1 MKKISVIGTGYVG
14 LVTGVCFAELGHQ
27 VSCIDID
34 KEKVERLKK
43 GISPIYE
50 PGIENLLLKN
60 IKKGRIKFFDNT
72 KEGVADAEV
81 IFIAVGTPSKDD
93 GTVEIKYVER
103 AAEDIAKALQ
113 KYAVIVNKS
122 TVPVGTGER
131 VLEII
136 SKNTK
141 VKFDVVSNPEF
152 LREGQAI
159 SDFMKPDRVV
169 IGVESKKARLIM
181 EELYAKIKTK
191 TLFTKIKTAEMIKYA
206 SNAYL
211 ATSISFINDL
221 SELCEKVGANVDDV
235 AEGMKLDKRIGER
248 AFLSAGAG
256 YGGSCFPKD
265 VKGLIS
271 IAKNNGTSLAL
282 LEKVEEINKRQG
294 ERVMAKV
301 QKVLGDVKAKPDLS
315 GRPSPEGFRDKKV
328 AVWGLAF
335 KPETDDLRESPAVNL
350 IESLLR
356 QGANVVCFDPVAE
369 ENGQKILPQIT
380 FGENPLNMLKD
391 VDCLVIMTEW
401 KQFKD
406 IKLSKIKKNL
416 GCANIVDARN
426 IYRKAEAEKLG
437 FKYEGIGQ

>member
-50 PGIENLLLKN
+50 PGIESLLLKN

-72 KEGVADAEV
+72 KDGVVDAEIV
-81 IFIAVGTPSKDD
+81 FIAVGTPSKDD
-93 GTVEIKYVER
+93 GTVETKYVEK
-103 AAEDIAKALQ
+103 AAEDIAKALR
-113 KYAVIVNKS
+113 KYAVVVNKS
-122 TVPVGTGER
+122 TVPVATGEK
-131 VLEII
+131 VIEII
-136 SKNTK
+136 KNNTK

-169 IGVESKKARLIM
+169 IGVESKKARSIM

-221 SELCEKVGANVDDV
+221 SELCEKVGSNVDEV

-271 IAKNNGTSLAL
+271 IAKQNGTDLSL
-282 LEKVEEINKRQG
+282 LEKVEEVNKKQG
-294 ERVMAKV
+294 DRVLSKVAKIV
-301 QKVLGDVKAKPDLS
+301 GNVK
-315 GRPSPEGFRDKKV
+315 DKKI

-350 IESLLR
+350 IESLLQ
-356 QGANVVCFDPVAE
+356 QGVSVACFDPVVE
-369 ENGQKILPQIT
+369 ENGRKALPQIS
-380 FGENPLNMLKD
+380 FGKDPLSILKD
-391 VDCLVIMTEW
+391 ADCLVIMTEW
-401 KQFKD
+401 KQFID
-406 IKLSKIKKNL
+406 ISLSKIKKNL

-426 IYRKAEAEKLG
+426 IYKKADAEKLG
-437 FKYEGIGQ
+437 FRYEGIGQ

>member
-72 KEGVADAEV
+72 KEGIADAEV
-81 IFIAVGTPSKDD
+81 IFIAVGTPSRDD
-93 GTVEIKYVER
+93 GTVETKYIEKS
-103 AAEDIAKALQ
+103 AEDIARALR

-131 VLEII
+131 VSEIL

-169 IGVESKKARLIM
+169 IGADSKKAKKIM
-181 EELYAKIKTK
+181 EDLYAKIKTK
-191 TLFTKIKTAEMIKYA
+191 MLFTKIKTAEMIKYA

-271 IAKNNGTSLAL
+271 IANNHGTKLTL
-282 LEKVEEINKRQG
+282 LEKVEEVNREQGKRVLLKVVKSLGNLQ
-294 ERVMAKV
+294 AK
-301 QKVLGDVKAKPDLS
+301 KLAI
-315 GRPSPEGFRDKKV
+315 
-328 AVWGLAF
+328 WGLAF
-335 KPETDDLRESPAVNL
+335 KPETDDLRESPAVRL
-350 IESLLR
+350 IEKLLE
-356 QGANVVCFDPVAE
+356 QGANISCFDPVAE
-369 ENGQKILPQIT
+369 ENGRKALPQVT
-380 FGENPLNMLKD
+380 FGRDPLSVLKD
-391 VDCLVIMTEW
+391 ADCLVIMTEW

-406 IKLSKIKKNL
+406 ISLSKIKKNI
-416 GCANIVDARN
+416 GKANIVDARN
-426 IYRKAEAEKLG
+426 IYKKIDAEKLG